1 MSCVCS
7 QFWLYV
13 NNTGIVLFLSQ
24 TDSRLAQWHVCAVFC
39 IPDSQVMPAGI
50 KTNVTSLSVTRSVLN
65 VIREI
70 RCLLP
75 FADVR
80 WVLAY
85 CDLKCVFIYL
95 LPNNIIVWNFLVS
108 TNTFTYM
115 HKLIQTQRPLQ
126 IIPIIIRNE
135 IEMHKC
141 QKSLRHGPSYNRYW
155 SKRMQTWF

>member
-13 NNTGIVLFLSQ
+13 NNTGIVLFCFLSQ

-39 IPDSQVMPAGI
+39 IPDLQVMPAGL
-50 KTNVTSLSVTRSVLN
+50 KTIVTSLSVNVTRSVLN

-80 WVLAY
+80 
-85 CDLKCVFIYL
+85 
-95 LPNNIIVWNFLVS
+95 
-108 TNTFTYM
+108 
-115 HKLIQTQRPLQ
+115 
-126 IIPIIIRNE
+126 
-135 IEMHKC
+135 
-141 QKSLRHGPSYNRYW
+141 
-155 SKRMQTWF
+155 